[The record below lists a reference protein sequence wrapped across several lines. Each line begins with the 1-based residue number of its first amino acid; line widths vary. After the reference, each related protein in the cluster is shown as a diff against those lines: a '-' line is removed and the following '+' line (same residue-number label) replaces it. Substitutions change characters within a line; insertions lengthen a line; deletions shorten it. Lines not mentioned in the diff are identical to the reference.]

1 MKGEKEHRSIE
12 SAYRDN
18 FRNWEVTPSENFWKG
33 FEKRLRFNQF
43 LRFSTG
49 SFNIYYLG
57 TIVAA
62 GATAAI
68 LLAGS
73 PRKDHDKSP
82 DIIIDKFIIE
92 QEVGVASTI
101 PEQNLSK
108 ETFKREAILG
118 TEPGTSTDEGSGTV
132 DKKPAEESYEMKNNI
147 KLLKDKLNDS
157 FSDNSREQRLRGRD
171 QLALSVPVAR
181 FSIDRSSG
189 CAPMTISFANQSLNY
204 DSCFWE
210 FGDGGVS
217 KESEPLWVFDEPG
230 EFEVSLIVF
239 GPDNRNSVSRQ
250 KINVYPVPAARFEI
264 NAGDAYLPDE
274 QVVFYN
280 YSHNS
285 ISWEWDFGDGKKS
298 NDFEPGHFY
307 DEPGSYTVKLIAL
320 SEYGCVDSMVITNA
334 FSDGSCHIIFPNA
347 FTPNDG
353 GPTGGYYSS
362 RADQNA
368 EVFHPVWSGVTQY
381 QLRIFNKQGILL
393 FESNDINVGWDGY
406 YKGQRA
412 ELGVYIWKVRGMY
425 KNGQPFVQGG
435 DVTLLPRW

>member
-1 MKGEKEHRSIE
+1 MKGKEEHKSIE
-12 SAYRDN
+12 STYKDG
-18 FRNWEVTPSENFWKG
+18 FQSWEVLPSENFWAG
-33 FEKRLRFNQF
+33 FERKLRFNQF
-43 LRFSTG
+43 LRFSPG
-49 SFNIYYLG
+49 SFNIYYLA
-57 TIVAA
+57 TLVFA

-68 LLAGS
+68 LLTGS
-73 PRKDHDKSP
+73 PGKDQGKSP

-92 QEVGVASTI
+92 QEVGAIPAV
-101 PEQNLSK
+101 PEQVVS
-108 ETFKREAILG
+108 EEPFKHEAISL
-118 TEPGTSTDEGSGTV
+118 TEPGISTVEGSGTV
-132 DKKPAEESYEMKNNI
+132 DKRAAEESSERKGNI
-147 KLLKDKLNDS
+147 NTLKDKLNDN
-157 FSDNSREQRLRGRD
+157 FSDKSREQRLSRRN
-171 QLALSVPVAR
+171 QLALSYPAAR
-181 FSIDRSSG
+181 FSSDRSSG
-189 CAPMTISFANQSLNY
+189 CAPMTINFANQSLNY

-210 FGDGGVS
+210 FGDGGVTN
-217 KESEPLWVFDEPG
+217 ESDPVWVFDEPG
-230 EFEVSLIVF
+230 EFEVSLIAF
-239 GPDNRNSVSRQ
+239 GSDNRNSLSRQ
-250 KINVYPVPAARFEI
+250 KIYVYPAPSARFEI

-280 YSHNS
+280 YSLNS

-307 DEPGSYTVKLIAL
+307 DEPGSYTVKLKAL

-362 RADQNA
+362 RTDQHG

-393 FESNDINVGWDGY
+393 FESNDINIGWDGY
-406 YKGQRA
+406 YKGQKA
-412 ELGVYIWKVRGMY
+412 EPGVYIWKVRGMY
-425 KNGQPFVQGG
+425 KNGQPFVKGG